1 MKKLIST
8 IMCLALLVGC
18 LAGCGGNTQTGSIDG
33 KGLKILLSLS
43 QADTFRNVLVAQAQQ
58 TAEECGVQLD
68 VLDADNSIENQVEH
82 IKKAVSEN
90 YDGILCGP
98 VDADTAFEL
107 EALAGD
113 IPIVFFNSC
122 PDESRL
128 QAGKY
133 IYVGSDEYV
142 AGQYQAEYIL
152 DKFASADEIN
162 VVLLKGPKKHSA
174 TKGRSESLKD
184 TLNAS
189 GKKINYVFE
198 DNADWEQD
206 RAKEMFNIFLKTG
219 QKCDVAVC
227 NNDSMA
233 LGIIDACDA
242 AGISDVTVLGIDA
255 TADGCKAIEDGKMDF
270 TVYQSAVGQ
279 GESAV
284 YAAIALA
291 TGKDVTTLE
300 GAAEDGLYVW
310 VPFEKVDSSNVKNYE

>member
-18 LAGCGGNTQTGSIDG
+18 LAGCGGNTQTGAADG
-33 KGLKILLSLS
+33 KGLKMLLSLS

-90 YDGILCGP
+90 YDVILCGP

-133 IYVGSDEYV
+133 IYLEC
-142 AGQYQAEYIL
+142 
-152 DKFASADEIN
+152 
-162 VVLLKGPKKHSA
+162 
-174 TKGRSESLKD
+174 
-184 TLNAS
+184 TLP
-189 GKKINYVFE
+189 
-198 DNADWEQD
+198 D
-206 RAKEMFNIFLKTG
+206 
-219 QKCDVAVC
+219 
-227 NNDSMA
+227 
-233 LGIIDACDA
+233 
-242 AGISDVTVLGIDA
+242 TVLPHIHPIQHKYISQPEVSTHPG
-255 TADGCKAIEDGKMDF
+255 TW
-270 TVYQSAVGQ
+270 YH
-279 GESAV
+279 
-284 YAAIALA
+284 
-291 TGKDVTTLE
+291 
-300 GAAEDGLYVW
+300 
-310 VPFEKVDSSNVKNYE
+310 

>member
-18 LAGCGGNTQTGSIDG
+18 LAGCGGNTQTGAADG
-33 KGLKILLSLS
+33 KGLKMLLSLS

-90 YDGILCGP
+90 YDVILCGP

-219 QKCDVAVC
+219 QKCDVASASLSSTGSVFQR
-227 NNDSMA
+227 NLQNRIILA
-233 LGIIDACDA
+233 LSAFPSPVA
-242 AGISDVTVLGIDA
+242 QALMVLGLRNTGSGRSSVSHTSSKMPLNSDSLTDDLNSLPLLPQLTSSA
-255 TADGCKAIEDGKMDF
+255 TTCLM
-270 TVYQSAVGQ
+270 
-279 GESAV
+279 
-284 YAAIALA
+284 
-291 TGKDVTTLE
+291 
-300 GAAEDGLYVW
+300 LYFWMKSMRV
-310 VPFEKVDSSNVKNYE
+310 